1 MTDGPTLPKPGVD
14 ETLRRLK
21 KQSRGLWACWAL
33 FEFLRVDWVSVRGF
47 AAMRQLVATVPVK
60 QRPASQ
66 EEIDAA
72 IIAVRDACVLY
83 FKPALCLQRSIA
95 ATRMLRR
102 LGAPAQLVIGC
113 RPAPVASHA
122 WVEIGGEIVSD
133 RMSGLEFY
141 RVVDRW

>member
-1 MTDGPTLPKPGVD
+1 MADAPTL
-14 ETLRRLK
+14 LRTRIDDAPRTLK
-21 KQSRGLWACWAL
+21 KQSRGLWACRAF
-33 FEFLRVDWVSVRGF
+33 FEFLRVDVVSVRGF
-47 AAMRQLVATVPVK
+47 AAMRQLVVPVPVK
-60 QRPASQ
+60 ERQASQ

-72 IIAVRDACVLY
+72 VMAVRDACVLY

-122 WVEIGGEIVSD
+122 WVEIGGEIISD